1 MDFVCQNLRLEL
13 ARPNLNGLPEV
24 QPPPG
29 YVLRWFRPGDAAHW
43 LRIHHDADPF
53 NEITPVLF
61 TREFGTDFKQL
72 AHCQCYLQDAA
83 GRVIGTG
90 TAWSAPERPGGP
102 WGRVFWLAIMRHCQ
116 GLGLSKPLLAAVCHR
131 LRERGFDRACV
142 VTSTGR
148 LPAINLYLQFGFQ
161 PEIHSPTERETW
173 DKVFARL
180 KATGRLHE
188 TAAAA

>member
-29 YVLRWFRPGDAAHW
+29 YTLRWFCPGDAAHW

-61 TREFGTDFKQL
+61 TREFGTDFKHL
-72 AHCQCYLQDAA
+72 ARCQCYLQDAA

-90 TAWSAPERPGGP
+90 TAWSAPERPDGP
-102 WGRVFWLAIMRHCQ
+102 WGRVFWLAIMRHYQ

-131 LRERGFDRACV
+131 LRELGFDRACV

-161 PEIHSPTERETW
+161 PEIHSPAEQETW
-173 DKVFARL
+173 DKVLARL
-180 KATGRLHE
+180 KSTGRLHE